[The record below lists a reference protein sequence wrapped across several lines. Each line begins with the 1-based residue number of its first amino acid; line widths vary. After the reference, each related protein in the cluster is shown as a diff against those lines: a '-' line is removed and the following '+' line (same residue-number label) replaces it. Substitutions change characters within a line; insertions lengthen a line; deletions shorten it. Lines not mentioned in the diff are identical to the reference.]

1 MRILPKLSICVVVC
15 AFLLSCSQALKP
27 ASSLVQHP
35 LSKTD
40 EFLPFDGVWI
50 NPKVEDYNNRHSG
63 CIYVAPVDVSLIE
76 KKYPKEAKLMQKS
89 FHEAL
94 EREVYKA
101 LQVNRARD
109 KGKEWKLSAVPTP
122 RCLKFEF
129 AITKLK
135 PTKGYLNVIGFIGGF
150 FSPIPGTG
158 SVVSKF
164 ASGGICLEG
173 RVVDEGS
180 NATLMCFQDCSD
192 DPMTL
197 FSSGDFGKFGHSE
210 DALDIWARE
219 IGATISTPV
228 GQKVKKIRPSLIS
241 LKKIR

>member
-1 MRILPKLSICVVVC
+1 MLPKLSICIVVC

-27 ASSLVQHP
+27 QSSLVQYP
-35 LSKTD
+35 LSKND
-40 EFLPFDGVWI
+40 KFLPFDGVWV
-50 NPKVEDYNNRHSG
+50 NPKVEKYNNSNSG

-76 KKYPKEAKLMQKS
+76 KKYPKEANLLKKS
-89 FHEAL
+89 FHAAL

-101 LQVNRARD
+101 LQENRARD
-109 KGKEWKLSAVPTP
+109 KGKGWKLSAVPTP

-135 PTKGYLNVIGFIGGF
+135 TTKGYLNVIGFIGGF

-164 ASGGICLEG
+164 ASGGISLEG
-173 RVVDEGS
+173 RVVDTRSKE
-180 NATLMCFQDCSD
+180 TLMCFQDRSD

-228 GQKVKKIRPSLIS
+228 GQKVQKIRPSLIS
-241 LKKIR
+241 IKKIR

>member
-1 MRILPKLSICVVVC
+1 MSMLSRLSVCLVVC
-15 AFLLSCSQALKP
+15 VFSLSCSQTLKP
-27 ASSLVQHP
+27 ESSLVQHP
-35 LSKTD
+35 LSKND
-40 EFLPFDGVWI
+40 AFLPFDGVWI
-50 NPKVEDYNNRHSG
+50 NPKISEYSHGNTG
-63 CIYVAPVDVSLIE
+63 CLYVAPVDVSLIE
-76 KKYPKEAKLMQKS
+76 KQYPKESKLMQKS
-89 FHEAL
+89 FHDAL

-101 LQVNRARD
+101 LQANKLRD
-109 KGKEWKLSAVPTP
+109 KGKEWRLSSVPTP

-180 NATLMCFQDCSD
+180 DATLMCFQDCSD

-241 LKKIR
+241 IKKVR